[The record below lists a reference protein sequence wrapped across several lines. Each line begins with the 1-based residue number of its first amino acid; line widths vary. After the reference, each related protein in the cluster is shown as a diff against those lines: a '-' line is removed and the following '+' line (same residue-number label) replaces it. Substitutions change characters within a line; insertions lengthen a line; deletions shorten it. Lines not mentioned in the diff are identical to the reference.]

1 MGTSSFESWTASRHG
16 SPHSFWSHVQTDA
29 RPPDRLVVSAVKGRL
44 TGSELRQ
51 RAMSESGTPRRYLAL
66 LTRAVRAGDG
76 DALVDFGVLQQEGY
90 RDERG
95 RVLVRANPKAAAR
108 AFLQAASAGTRSAA
122 HSLGYCFD
130 VGVGVR
136 RNGRL
141 AMYWYLR
148 AWRNGGETAAA
159 NIATI
164 YRDRGL
170 MSRAVAWW
178 TKAMEAGVDEEAVEV
193 GYCHQYGIGVRRNAG
208 KAIACYRRAIRS
220 RNIGEFWREAARYH
234 LAVLYLD
241 SLPPKRAEA
250 LTLLERASIDKDYLQ
265 AMKLLAQ
272 LRSRQ
277 PLIPCRCRRG
287 RVKNL
292 SANARCELH
301 RRR

>member
-1 MGTSSFESWTASRHG
+1 
-16 SPHSFWSHVQTDA
+16 
-29 RPPDRLVVSAVKGRL
+29 VKAYL
-44 TGSELRQ
+44 TGSELR
-51 RAMSESGTPRRYLAL
+51 RLAIRESGTPRRYLAF

-76 DALVDFGVLQQEGY
+76 DALVDLGVLQQEGY

-108 AFLQAASAGTRSAA
+108 TFLQAASTGTRSAA

-136 RNGRL
+136 RNSRVV
-141 AMYWYLR
+141 MYGYLR

-159 NIATI
+159 NIATM

-170 MSRAVAWW
+170 MARAVTWW
-178 TKAMEAGVDEEAVEV
+178 TKAMEAGVHEEAVEV
-193 GYCHQYGIGVRRNAG
+193 GYCYQYGIGVRPNPG

-220 RNIGEFWREAARYH
+220 RNIGEFWRDAARYH

-241 SLPPKRAEA
+241 SLPPKRAA
-250 LTLLERASIDKDYLQ
+250 AVTLLERASIEKDYPQ
-265 AMKLLAQ
+265 AMKLLAR
-272 LRSRQ
+272 LRNRQ
-277 PLIPCRCRRG
+277 QVIPCRCRRG
-287 RVKNL
+287 MVKNL

-301 RRR
+301 RSR

>member
-1 MGTSSFESWTASRHG
+1 MKA
-16 SPHSFWSHVQTDA
+16 
-29 RPPDRLVVSAVKGRL
+29 RL

-51 RAMSESGTPRRYLAL
+51 LAIRESGTPRRYLAL

-76 DALVDFGVLQQEGY
+76 DALLDYGVLQQEGY

-108 AFLQAASAGTRSAA
+108 AFLEAASAGIRSAA

-130 VGVGVR
+130 VGLGVR
-136 RNGRL
+136 RDSRL

-159 NIATI
+159 NIATL

-170 MSRAVAWW
+170 MARAVTWW
-178 TKAMEAGVDEEAVEV
+178 TKAMEAGVHEEAVEV
-193 GYCHQYGIGVRRNAG
+193 GYCYQYGIGVRRNRG
-208 KAIACYRRAIRS
+208 KAIVCYQRAIRS
-220 RNIGEFWREAARYH
+220 RNIGEFCREAARYH

-241 SLPPKRAEA
+241 ILPPRRADA
-250 LTLLERASIDKDYLQ
+250 VRLLERASADKDYPQ

-272 LRSRQ
+272 LRHRQ
-277 PLIPCRCRRG
+277 PVIPCRCRRG
-287 RVKNL
+287 MVKNL

-301 RRR
+301 RSR